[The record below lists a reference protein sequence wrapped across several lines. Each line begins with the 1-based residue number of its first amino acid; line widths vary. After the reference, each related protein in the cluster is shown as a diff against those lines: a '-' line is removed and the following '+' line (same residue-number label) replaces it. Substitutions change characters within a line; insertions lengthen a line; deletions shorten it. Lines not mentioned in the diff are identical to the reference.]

1 MREVKV
7 VLRTAGAEQ
16 AWLVMI
22 NPSASLE
29 QLLPELVETL
39 PFQGKPEDFDLAWEG
54 SLEDLSL
61 VISQRHVRAVGGY
74 KPIT

>member
-7 VLRTAGAEQ
+7 VLRRAAAEQ

-29 QLLPELVETL
+29 QLLPELVDTL
-39 PFQGKPEDFDLAWEG
+39 PFEGKAEDLDIAWEG
-54 SLEDLSL
+54 TLEDLYL
-61 VISQRHVRAVGGY
+61 VITQKPTRVVGGY
-74 KPIT
+74 KSIP